1 MRATCTVQLSSVL
14 SLNFNT
20 RVCIKLMKDTAD
32 CWGEAWAFSRKAD
45 FTAYQQNLVGE
56 KKWWERICA
65 NMFPCNWFWLRRLP
79 GLHRGSTFSS
89 GSVTSAVGWIVRV
102 GFPGF
107 HRLCVLLPLSQDLC
121 SFSDSEHGLRVP
133 FTAIERHIHTPHWS
147 SLFFFFSTCDS
158 NRNK

>member
-1 MRATCTVQLSSVL
+1 M
-14 SLNFNT
+14 
-20 RVCIKLMKDTAD
+20 
-32 CWGEAWAFSRKAD
+32 
-45 FTAYQQNLVGE
+45 GE
-56 KKWWERICA
+56 KKMMRK
-65 NMFPCNWFWLRRLP
+65 NLRKYVSLQLVLIKTLA

-133 FTAIERHIHTPHWS
+133 FTAIERHIHTPHWI
-147 SLFFFFSTCDS
+147 SLFFFFFSTCDS